1 MSKKNCGRSNEIY
14 IARVPQF
21 SLPCVAQ
28 STRPSVGLGVR
39 RFLPPTGVG
48 ESLAREAHH
57 LTIFP
62 CLAIRF
68 KVQLNHLDQSERR
81 REKILRLCPEC
92 ASPRHFIHHSHTKT
106 SSHFGFSAAR
116 LLTCA
121 GVRAWQQHRPTL
133 WHCMRRESYISP
145 LDTFNPKLI
154 HCFKYIVTFFLS
166 LSLPLS
172 T

>member
-1 MSKKNCGRSNEIY
+1 MMSKKNCGRSNEIY

-81 REKILRLCPEC
+81 REKIY
-92 ASPRHFIHHSHTKT
+92 
-106 SSHFGFSAAR
+106 GFVLNAR
-116 LLTCA
+116 LLGTLYITHTLRHRRTLASVLPGCS
-121 GVRAWQQHRPTL
+121 RAP
-133 WHCMRRESYISP
+133 ESEHGNNIDP
-145 LDTFNPKLI
+145 LYGTACGAKVIYPHL
-154 HCFKYIVTFFLS
+154 T
-166 LSLPLS
+166 PLTPSSYTASS